1 MMALEVP
8 EAQDIAVG
16 ALGNLHF
23 SAGWYVYCGSAQKNL
38 RQRVAR
44 HSRKV
49 RKQQHWHLDYLT
61 PYAAS
66 IKGLP
71 IMSEGNLEC
80 DLARSMRELG
90 GIPVQGF
97 GSSDCR
103 CDSHLFFFDYN
114 EPPMRNRAF
123 VDTLLRYRSQF

>member
-1 MMALEVP
+1 
-8 EAQDIAVG
+8 VG
-16 ALGNLHF
+16 ALGTLHF
-23 SAGWYVYCGSAQKNL
+23 RAGWYVYCGSTQKNL

-49 RKQQHWHLDYLT
+49 RKQKHWHLDYLT

-71 IMSEGNLEC
+71 IMSERNLEC
-80 DLARSMRELG
+80 DLARSMEGLG

-103 CDSHLFFFDYN
+103 CDGHLFFF
-114 EPPMRNRAF
+114 EQPPMRDKAF
-123 VDTLLRYRSQF
+123 VDTLLWYRHSPFLA